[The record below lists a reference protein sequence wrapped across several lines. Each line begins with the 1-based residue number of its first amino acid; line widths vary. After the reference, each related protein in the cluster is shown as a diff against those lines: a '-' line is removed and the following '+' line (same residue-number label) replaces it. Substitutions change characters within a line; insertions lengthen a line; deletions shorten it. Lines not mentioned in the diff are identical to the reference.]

1 MRISDWSSDVC
12 SSDLSVVRSHYEH
25 GSLPW
30 ANAAIS
36 GFIVDPDRKKLSK
49 SAGNMPDDP
58 VALIERHG
66 ADAVRYWSANGR
78 PGMDMAFDEGQMK
91 LGRRLSIQLLNAS
104 KIAMSFRSTSR
115 GGGTNPYD
123 IATLMARASHD
134 AHATPDV

>member
-78 PGMDMAFDEGQMK
+78 PGMDLAFDEGQMK
-91 LGRRLSIQLLNAS
+91 IGRRISIKLLDPTKFALG
-104 KIAMSFRSTSR
+104 FGSTSGR
-115 GGGTNPYD
+115 AVPQPPD
-123 IATLMARASHD
+123 SATLVALAS
-134 AHATPDV
+134 TGSGPG